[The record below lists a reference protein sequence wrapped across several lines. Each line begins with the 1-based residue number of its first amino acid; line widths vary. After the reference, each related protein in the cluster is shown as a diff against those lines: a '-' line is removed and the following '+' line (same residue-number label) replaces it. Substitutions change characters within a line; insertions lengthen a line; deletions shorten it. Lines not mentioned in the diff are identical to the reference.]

1 MDYQGTILK
10 EFFQTNGRQV
20 LERVNNN
27 HTLRYFT
34 ENEIRLITNNYSTML
49 GNGAFGE
56 VYKGMMHDGSPVA
69 VKRYIDRNGSQKEV
83 FAKEVI
89 VHSQINHKNVVRL
102 LGCCTEENALM
113 IVMEFISNGN
123 LSSILHCNSSDDHV
137 PLPLDKRLNI
147 AIGVAEALWCMHSMY
162 SPVLH
167 GDIKPANILLDENL
181 VPKISD
187 FGIARLL
194 CAIGAQRTI
203 NITGS
208 LGYMDPAFYEN
219 GILTPRS
226 DVYSFGVVLLEIIT
240 RKKPA
245 CVNIT
250 LDQSFSEVLAKGKKV
265 LHMFDKEISGRE
277 NLEFL
282 QGIVRLAAKCLQ
294 RDVKMRPE
302 MVEVATSLRM
312 IRKAMH
318 GQEENPYPEHHPASK
333 RTRNFVCSPINS
345 TISHSIFTYGNDAYR
360 SFFRGFLR
368 KPQKNDL
375 LMGSQKT
382 CLTWQDALAIPAD
395 KILEVTKNFGH
406 EALIGEGSFG
416 RVYFGCLRNGRS
428 AAVKKMDFH
437 NQPDEEFLSQVSM
450 VSRLKHENVVELLGY
465 CANGTL
471 RVLAY
476 EFGTMGSLHD
486 MLHGRKGVKEAQPGP
501 VLSWAQRVKIAVGV
515 AKGLEYL
522 HEKAEPQIIH
532 RKINPNNVLLF
543 DDDVAKIAD
552 FDLSNEVP
560 ITGAPVRW
568 ARCLRHYGT
577 LLGYDAPEYA
587 MAGQLSYKSDVFSF
601 GVVLLELLT
610 GRKAVDGTLP
620 MEQRSLLAWVTP
632 RLGEDKVRQC
642 VDSKLGGDYPFKD
655 VAKFAAVAEVC
666 VQYEAEFRPDMS
678 IVVRAL
684 QPLLNYGT
692 SIHPSS
698 GYSDNTKA

>member
-27 HTLRYFT
+27 CTLRYFT
-34 ENEIRLITNNYSTML
+34 EKEIRLITNDYSTIL

-56 VYKGMMHDGSPVA
+56 VYKGMLHDGSPVA
-69 VKRYIDRNGSQKEV
+69 VKRYKDGNGPQKKV

-123 LSSILHCNSSDDHV
+123 LSSILHYNSADDHV
-137 PLPLDKRLNI
+137 PLPLDKRLDI

-194 CAIGAQRTI
+194 CAIGAQSTI
-203 NITGS
+203 TVIGS
-208 LGYMDPAFYEN
+208 LGYMDPTFYEN
-219 GILTPRS
+219 GIPTPRS

-240 RKKPA
+240 RKKPT
-245 CVNIT
+245 CGNIT
-250 LDQSFSEVLAKGKKV
+250 LDQTFSEVLAKGKKA

-282 QGIVRLAAKCLQ
+282 QGIVRLAAKCL
-294 RDVKMRPE
+294 RKDVKMRPE

-318 GQEENPYPEHHPASK
+318 GHEEDPHPEHHP
-333 RTRNFVCSPINS
+333 TRS
-345 TISHSIFTYGNDAYR
+345 DAYR
-360 SFFRGFLR
+360 SFFHGFLR
-368 KPQKNDL
+368 KPRKNDL
-375 LMGSQKT
+375 FAGPQET
-382 CLTWQDALAIPAD
+382 CITWQDALAIPAD
-395 KILEVTKNFGH
+395 EILEVTKYFAD
-406 EALIGEGSFG
+406 EAFIGEGSFG
-416 RVYFGCLRNGRS
+416 RVYFGCLRNGRI
-428 AAVKKMDFH
+428 AAIKKLDF
-437 NQPDEEFLSQVSM
+437 NNVPDEEFLSQVSM

-465 CANGTL
+465 CANRTL

-486 MLHGRKGVKEAQPGP
+486 MIHGRKGVKEAQPGP

-522 HEKAEPQIIH
+522 HEKAQPQIIH
-532 RKINPNNVLLF
+532 RKINPNNILLF

-560 ITGAPVRW
+560 ITGAWVKW
-568 ARCLRHYGT
+568 ARCLRYGA
-577 LLGYDAPEYA
+577 LGYDAPEYA
-587 MAGQLSYKSDVFSF
+587 MAGQLSNKSDVFSF

-610 GRKAVDGTLP
+610 GRRAVDHTLP
-620 MEQRSLLAWVTP
+620 MEQQSLLAWVTP
-632 RLGEDKVRQC
+632 ILGEDNVRQY
-642 VDSKLGGDYPFKD
+642 VDPKLLKGVGGGYPSKG
-655 VAKFAAVAEVC
+655 VAKFAAVAALC
-666 VQYEAEFRPDMS
+666 VQYEAESRPDMR
-678 IVVRAL
+678 IIVRAL
-684 QPLLNYGT
+684 QPLLNDG
-692 SIHPSS
+692 
-698 GYSDNTKA
+698 